1 MDALVSIVTPV
12 YNAEKYIRASVESVL
27 AQTYTNWEL
36 LIVDDCSSDN
46 TVAVVSA
53 FSDPRIRLFTLEFNS
68 GPGIARDTA
77 VGQAKGNYIAFLDA
91 DDLWYPDKLKLQL
104 QWMQNHKQ
112 PFTFSFYDLVDEN
125 GDPTG
130 MQVTAP
136 LKLSY
141 RQLFYCNYVG
151 NLTGIYSVDYFGKI
165 PISRIRKR
173 QDWILWLE
181 IMKQIKH
188 ARPVPQSLALYRIR
202 EGSVSSSKI
211 SLLKYNYAVYR
222 DYHQCNPVVAVLSM
236 IVFLYNQL
244 LIKRRDIVRKR

>member
-244 LIKRRDIVRKR
+244 LIKRRYIVRKR